1 MLNLWLNSHDS
12 AASMFLLNIEVVTF
26 RYCKILILIL
36 AKPSLT
42 LPLNRLTYDQG
53 IQYWQL

>member
-1 MLNLWLNSHDS
+1 
-12 AASMFLLNIEVVTF
+12 MFLLNIEVVTF

-53 IQYWQL
+53 IQY